1 MTTYLRPYNR
11 SFRPTIA
18 VTCGDPVGIGPEIIV
33 KALSDPALRNSAHF
47 LIFGLNELLLHAAD
61 LAEIEPFWSRM
72 YRSKWTT
79 QYASNVAPT
88 VPCST
93 NQNASVI
100 VIDDD
105 RGPEVARSAL
115 TRPPAPS
122 KEGGAA
128 SLAFIRD
135 ALEATRFSV
144 GNPWHVDA
152 VVTAPIS
159 KTSWNLAGM
168 KRFPGHTELFAD
180 FAKAKRFAMMF
191 VAPERQLRVIL
202 ATIHLPLM
210 DLRNVMTIGKVFD
223 PIDLADNSLRADFAI
238 PQPRI
243 AVCGLNPH
251 ASENGLFG
259 DEEYRVIEPAIRQA
273 VALGMNVQGPFPAD
287 TVFNAAIAGKF
298 DAVIAMYHDQ
308 GTIPI
313 KLLARDEAVNIT
325 LGLPFIRTSPDH
337 GTAFDIAGRN
347 LANPGSMRSAFILA
361 VKMAAR
367 RHIRIHTHE

>member
-1 MTTYLRPYNR
+1 MHPRPSNR
-11 SFRPTIA
+11 SFRPTVA
-18 VTCGDPVGIGPEIIV
+18 VTLGDPEGLGPEVIV
-33 KALSDPALRNSAHF
+33 KALSDPIVRNNARF
-47 LIFGLNELLLHAAD
+47 LIFGLNELLVHAAD
-61 LAEIEPFWSRM
+61 LAQVEPFWSRM
-72 YRSKWTT
+72 NRSTWAR
-79 QYASNVAPT
+79 QSESNVALSIPS
-88 VPCST
+88 ST
-93 NQNASVI
+93 NQNADVI

-105 RGPEVARSAL
+105 RCPEVGLSAS

-128 SLAFIRD
+128 SLGFIRD
-135 ALEATRFSV
+135 ALDATRFPAEHP
-144 GNPWHVDA
+144 NHVDA

-159 KTSWNLAGM
+159 KTSWHLAGM

-191 VAPERQLRVIL
+191 AAPKLRVIL

-223 PIDLADNSLRADFAI
+223 PIDLADNSLRKDFGI
-238 PQPRI
+238 RQPRI

-287 TVFNAAIAGKF
+287 TIFNAAVDGKF

-308 GTIPI
+308 GTIPV
-313 KLLARDEAVNIT
+313 KLLARDDAVNIT

-337 GTAFDIAGRN
+337 GTAFDIAGKN
-347 LANPGSMRSAFILA
+347 LANPGSMRAALDFA
-361 VKMAAR
+361 AKMAGR